1 MVGNDGAQCILN
13 QENLKARF
21 TVSIC
26 ILLFEKKNLVY
37 IYQRKS
43 KINKS
48 IALEWRTQCIHDA
61 YTPWHGMA
69 LQMQYSNAPF

>member
-26 ILLFEKKNLVY
+26 FQKKNLVY

-61 YTPWHGMA
+61 YTMAWYGIA